1 MTRKLEAARKLM
13 AARDLDVPAASAA
26 PVVTGLLT
34 SPVPATSTALP
45 AKKVPSPSHAISLK
59 PTKPPS
65 PVQIISPTATLAAS
79 SLTSSLIPPKSPSP
93 LQVVSPQNPPRS
105 TLVRYDHK
113 HFSYQND
120 GIS

>member
-1 MTRKLEAARKLM
+1 MARKLEAARRLM
-13 AARDLDVPAASAA
+13 AARDLDVPATSAA

-34 SPVPATSTALP
+34 SPVPSTSTALP
-45 AKKVPSPSHAISLK
+45 TKKLPSPSHATSLK

-65 PVQIISPTATLAAS
+65 PVQIISPNAGLAAS
-79 SLTSSLIPPKSPSP
+79 SLTPTRVPPKSPSP